1 MVKLY
6 TIFDKELNQRM
17 FYLMD
22 NYRRVVVT
30 SIDLDADKESA
41 SYGESVTFTAVVT
54 DKDNNPV
61 SGSTVSFYNI
71 NSRLGAAISNEN
83 GVATF
88 SYVVRHDLS
97 VNARAD
103 DVQSNTVAVTMDEDV
118 YELVLSC
125 DAPIIE
131 SGGSTSV
138 NCLLTH
144 NGGAVSGE
152 SLNYIINHGSTT
164 IDSGSVTTGSDG
176 TASISYTGTGV
187 GDVSVIVSYGSLLQE
202 TYEVI
207 DAIYFDS
214 ASSDN
219 TSRYAFNT
227 SVGNSL
233 TFEDGYYLM
242 TGGNSSRYINYTMS
256 NVSALI
262 GKTIRIEADLNTSDN
277 VALGIFPHNSEGYV
291 NHLSNWFEG
300 EGTFHF
306 DVELSDTTMDSCLF
320 RVYVKTTNATVE
332 IKNFKI
338 YPISTYKL
346 SIESDK
352 DILSAHDGESATI
365 TALLT
370 KDNIPIEDIELEYSI
385 KHGNTV
391 IDSGTITTDSDGEAN
406 IVYTASGVGDVDIV
420 VSYGTLLQKTYELE
434 DCDIYDTTEHT
445 KSYSTTKF
453 ETIASI
459 TDLSD
464 VSISLDLK
472 TTTYNYSCVFGIGY
486 NSESDQI
493 GFGTTDTVGRIYR
506 TLNGINNHLNYSQFN
521 QNNVYYNLRFE
532 RTGNT
537 LKTYLNNVLIDTST
551 DNEISTFTY
560 LNFGSW
566 RTKTIYYKNLKVKA
580 L

>member
-164 IDSGSVTTGSDG
+164 IDSGSVTTGNDG
-176 TASISYTGTGV
+176 TASISYVGTGV
-187 GDVSVIVSYGSLLQE
+187 GDVSVEVSYS
-202 TYEVI
+202 
-207 DAIYFDS
+207 
-214 ASSDN
+214 
-219 TSRYAFNT
+219 
-227 SVGNSL
+227 
-233 TFEDGYYLM
+233 
-242 TGGNSSRYINYTMS
+242 
-256 NVSALI
+256 
-262 GKTIRIEADLNTSDN
+262 
-277 VALGIFPHNSEGYV
+277 
-291 NHLSNWFEG
+291 
-300 EGTFHF
+300 
-306 DVELSDTTMDSCLF
+306 
-320 RVYVKTTNATVE
+320 
-332 IKNFKI
+332 
-338 YPISTYKL
+338 
-346 SIESDK
+346 
-352 DILSAHDGESATI
+352 
-365 TALLT
+365 
-370 KDNIPIEDIELEYSI
+370 
-385 KHGNTV
+385 
-391 IDSGTITTDSDGEAN
+391 
-406 IVYTASGVGDVDIV
+406 
-420 VSYGTLLQKTYELE
+420 TLLQKTYELE